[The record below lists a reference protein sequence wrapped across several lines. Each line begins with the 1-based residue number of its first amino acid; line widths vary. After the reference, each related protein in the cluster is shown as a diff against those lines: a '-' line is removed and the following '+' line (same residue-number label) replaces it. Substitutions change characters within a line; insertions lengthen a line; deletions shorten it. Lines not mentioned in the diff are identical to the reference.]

1 MSFIN
6 KKIEIKFN
14 VNWMSKEDS
23 DKLNQILNNILYK
36 MEQQLDLKNYAV
48 CNLNIKT
55 KEY

>member
-6 KKIEIKFN
+6 KKIEIKFD
-14 VNWMSKEDS
+14 VNWMQKEDS
-23 DKLNQILNNILYK
+23 DKLNSILVNILEK

>member
-6 KKIEIKFN
+6 KKIEIKFD
-14 VNWMSKEDS
+14 VNWMQKEDS
-23 DKLNQILNNILYK
+23 DKLNSILINILEK
-36 MEQQLDLKNYAV
+36 MEQHLDLKNYAV

>member
-6 KKIEIKFN
+6 KKIEIKFD
-14 VNWMSKEDS
+14 VNWMQKEDS
-23 DKLNQILNNILYK
+23 DKLNSILVSILEK